1 MLKKT
6 EGIVL
11 HRIKYSETSFIVHI
25 YTRHEGIASFIIGNA
40 RSKRSQAAFFQ
51 PLHIVNFEYFHNAKS
66 SLSRITEISFSYVPV
81 SLHRSVQKS
90 TIAQF
95 VSEFLYH
102 TFSNKEENHAMY
114 DFLRNFI
121 VELDTQTNSCH
132 NAHIAFLVDFSVL
145 CGIAPQNN
153 YCENLRFFDIAKG
166 RFVAYSSAATCTGNC
181 SRTLSDA
188 LAKRFALITTAGER
202 RELLHVLLQYYSLHT
217 KKIDMTRTLA
227 ILETVFQ

>member
-51 PLHIVNFEYFHNAKS
+51 PLQVVNFEYYCNAKS
-66 SLSRITEISFSYVPV
+66 SLSRIKEISFSYVPV
-81 SLHRSVQKS
+81 SLHQSIQKS
-90 TIAQF
+90 TIALF

-102 TFSNKEENHAMY
+102 TFSNKEENQEVYA
-114 DFLRNFI
+114 FLRNFVI
-121 VELDTQTNSCH
+121 TLDTHTEPCN
-132 NAHIAFLVDFSVL
+132 NAHIAFLLDFSIL

-153 YCENLRFFDIAKG
+153 YCESLRFFDIAKG
-166 RFVAYSSAATCTGNC
+166 SFVAYSSATTCTTNC

-188 LAKRFALITTAGER
+188 LAKRFSLITTGER
-202 RELLHVLLQYYSLHT
+202 RELLQILLQYYSLHT
-217 KKIDMTRTLA
+217 KKIDMTRTLG
-227 ILETVFQ
+227 ILEAVFR